1 MIGSFGHAFFVLK
14 GDSMFKLE
22 TIYLPEAR
30 TRGSEIANKIIS
42 NM

>member
-1 MIGSFGHAFFVLK
+1 
-14 GDSMFKLE
+14 MFKLE